1 MKHPPRAGYWHHPT
15 GFLCFTFQTFHFNLD
30 PTVRKGYLGWLLKR
44 GQLSVLMRS
53 APVCLPFASQI
64 FTKHSKAIC
73 HAVQTQISLP
83 SVGPLPKRARAAP
96 CWPQHRA
103 PPPHSINMSSCYSL
117 FNRKIN
123 CSKLIF
129 APWKIAWLI
138 VMLQEC
144 SLVHYNAKAGIWL
157 SSRGALRLDP
167 DASGFC
173 SWLEITTAKQA
184 WFQGS
189 QSMPA
194 DWTGKSFWEG
204 GRHAGNV

>member
-1 MKHPPRAGYWHHPT
+1 MKHHPHAGYWHHPT
-15 GFLCFTFQTFHFNLD
+15 GFLCFIFQTFRFNLD
-30 PTVRKGYLGWLLKR
+30 LMVRKGYLAWLLKR
-44 GQLSVLMRS
+44 GQLPVLMRS
-53 APVCLPFASQI
+53 APVCLLLVCQI

-83 SVGPLPKRARAAP
+83 TFCPLPKRARAAR

-103 PPPHSINMSSCYSL
+103 PPPHSINMSSSNSL

-129 APWKIAWLI
+129 PPWKIARLV
-138 VMLQEC
+138 VMLQKC
-144 SLVHYNAKAGIWL
+144 SLVHYNANAWIWL

-167 DASGFC
+167 DANGFY
-173 SWLEITTAKQA
+173 SWPKIITAKQA

-189 QSMPA
+189 RCQ
-194 DWTGKSFWEG
+194 
-204 GRHAGNV
+204 